1 MLKNGA
7 YLNMKKNRLNGA
19 LFGQMLLSGLNNLR
33 ARQKEINEM
42 NVFPVPD
49 GDTGTNMAL
58 TLGKGVENAGQKQ
71 SLGEYLKALS
81 EGMLMGARGNS
92 GVILSQLFKGFYV
105 ELAREDVVNPGQVRD
120 ALISAYKT
128 AYRAVIHPVE
138 GTMLTVAREGIENV
152 KSQIYGDVTIGD
164 VFSMYLAEMKKSV
177 MRTPDMLPELREA
190 GVLDSGAVGYIAVV
204 EGMVK
209 AFYGNPVT
217 FDGQI
222 QTAFSPDTD
231 KEARP
236 SFDAD
241 SKFVYGYCTEFLL
254 QLLNDKADVNSFD
267 ERAFTEKL
275 LTLGDSLVVIRDDSV
290 VKVHVHTKFPAPV
303 IEEAQRYGEF
313 ISFKLENMT
322 VQHTEKEQKEK
333 ENETPRKALGI
344 IAVAE
349 GEGTARLLSG
359 VGADIVLRGGQTINT
374 PSSDFVAAYKKI
386 NADKIVVLPDN
397 GNIFTAATQAKEI
410 TGMQN
415 VTIIPTK
422 SVMEGYYA
430 LAMATADIEDSD
442 ERITAMQDG
451 AEGVTTLFVAKAVKD
466 YSGGEV
472 KCRKGDFVAFIGSR
486 LVAAESDV
494 IKATIKGLQKVPDI
508 ESKCAFTMLKG
519 LSFSGD
525 DQDALERAIEEKF
538 DGVETTF
545 LYGGQSVYDLVIGI
559 L

>member
-1 MLKNGA
+1 
-7 YLNMKKNRLNGA
+7 
-19 LFGQMLLSGLNNLR
+19 
-33 ARQKEINEM
+33 
-42 NVFPVPD
+42 
-49 GDTGTNMAL
+49 
-58 TLGKGVENAGQKQ
+58 
-71 SLGEYLKALS
+71 
-81 EGMLMGARGNS
+81 MG
-92 GVILSQLFKGFYV
+92 YV
-105 ELAREDVVNPGQVRD
+105 
-120 ALISAYKT
+120 
-128 AYRAVIHPVE
+128 
-138 GTMLTVAREGIENV
+138 
-152 KSQIYGDVTIGD
+152 
-164 VFSMYLAEMKKSV
+164 
-177 MRTPDMLPELREA
+177 
-190 GVLDSGAVGYIAVV
+190 AVV

-217 FDGQI
+217 FDGQA
-222 QTAFSPDTD
+222 QPSYSPDSA
-231 KEARP
+231 KEERLA
-236 SFDAD
+236 FDAD

-254 QLLNDKADVNSFD
+254 QLLNDKADVGSFD

-275 LTLGDSLVVIRDDSV
+275 QTLGDSLVVIRDDSV

-322 VQHTEKEQKEK
+322 VQHTEKQKKEK
-333 ENETPRKALGI
+333 EKEMPHKTLGV

-349 GEGTARLLSG
+349 GDGTARLLTG
-359 VGADIVLRGGQTINT
+359 VGADIVLRGGQTVNT

-386 NADKIVVLPDN
+386 NADRIVVLPDN

-430 LAMATADIEDSD
+430 LAMATADIEDPD

-451 AEGVTTLFVAKAVKD
+451 ADGVTTLFVAKAVKD

-525 DQDALERAIEEKF
+525 DQEALERAIEEKF